1 MNVGSKL
8 PVRRSSRAEARSR
21 YFDYLFKHARR

>member
-1 MNVGSKL
+1 MDDGSKL

-21 YFDYLFKHARR
+21 YFDYLFTHVRR